1 MAVTPSVGLRIQYN
15 GNDGTIARVK
25 VMGVVGADVRY
36 DNGNRNCYV
45 GANYTVFCQ
54 NATAL

>member
-15 GNDGTIARVK
+15 GTDGTIERVK
-25 VMGVVGADVRY
+25 VMGVTGADVRY
-36 DNGNRNCYV
+36 DNGDRNCYV
-45 GANYTVFCQ
+45 GANYASFIQ